1 MFVFLEVV
9 GYFLV
14 YLGVREPFV
23 YVGEFGFG
31 YFYFLFFMC
40 LCNKCVEKETPKS
53 DRKWC
58 ETTPIR
64 PIIASHLAVRPF
76 WATTFQLAI
85 LGPHKNPSAL
95 SLVHH

>member
-1 MFVFLEVV
+1 MA
-9 GYFLV
+9 
-14 YLGVREPFV
+14 
-23 YVGEFGFG
+23 
-31 YFYFLFFMC
+31 
-40 LCNKCVEKETPKS
+40 PKS

-76 WATTFQLAI
+76 GPPLFQLAI
-85 LGPHKNPSAL
+85 LGPHKNHFAP

>member
-31 YFYFLFFMC
+31 YF
-40 LCNKCVEKETPKS
+40 
-53 DRKWC
+53 
-58 ETTPIR
+58 
-64 PIIASHLAVRPF
+64 
-76 WATTFQLAI
+76 
-85 LGPHKNPSAL
+85 
-95 SLVHH
+95 